1 MNEIRD
7 NLPDWIVHLDV
18 WNLCGVRTFQ
28 LMAIYCIVE
37 NFFADKD
44 AFHEIPP
51 TLIIEI
57 VWKKRQDGL
66 GADRDVSVDQIVA
79 QINAAVLFQHF
90 LSISKQ
96 LKWN

>member
-1 MNEIRD
+1 
-7 NLPDWIVHLDV
+7 
-18 WNLCGVRTFQ
+18 
-28 LMAIYCIVE
+28 MAIYSIVE

-57 VWKKRQDGL
+57 VWKKRQDSL

-96 LKWN
+96 LKLN